1 MTPAINLLQKNRIKY
16 VLHSYKHDAHLHHFG
31 QEAVEKLALDA
42 RQVFKTLLV
51 ALNGNSKHLIVA
63 ITPVSGQL
71 NLKRVASTFNA
82 KKAEMVDP
90 QIAQKITGYLLGGIS
105 PLGQKNVCPL
115 LLMNK
120 PSNLPLFIFQV
131 EKEDL
136 RLNLIP
142 TI

>member
-1 MTPAINLLQKNRIKY
+1 MTPLLTYCKKKNQY

-51 ALNGNSKHLIVA
+51 ELNGNSIYLIVA
-63 ITPVSGQL
+63 ITPVSEQL
-71 NLKRVASTFNA
+71 NLKRLASTFNA

-90 QIAQKITGYLLGGIS
+90 QIAPKLIGYLLGGIS

-120 PSNLPLFIFQV
+120 QAICHYLYFRW
-131 EKEDL
+131 KK
-136 RLNLIP
+136 R
-142 TI
+142 T